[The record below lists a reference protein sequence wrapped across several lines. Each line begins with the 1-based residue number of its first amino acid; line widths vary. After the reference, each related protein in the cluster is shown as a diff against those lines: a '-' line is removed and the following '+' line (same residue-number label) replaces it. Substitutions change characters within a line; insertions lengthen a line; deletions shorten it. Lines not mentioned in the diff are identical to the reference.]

1 MIESDY
7 TAKDFENEVSPG
19 PGPKGPG
26 IGNSEELATAHV
38 QVLDA
43 DGKVTETAP
52 FEPVNTQGLKDGV
65 PVPVGAGIGTT
76 VPVEALNN
84 NGAGVNNDVLDR
96 VPEGGDIAVGN
107 SNTTGQTIVRTAP
120 VDPNATPPLPAN
132 ATSPV
137 PTTNTTNGAPLQ
149 FIEFTLNDGTTKRF
163 DLTDNGDDFVAQA
176 NAFDAANTAK
186 ITSRTEG

>member
-132 ATSPV
+132 AT
-137 PTTNTTNGAPLQ
+137 NGAPLQ